1 MRRLLLFPAFLVV
14 VTEAYALPPPQP
26 EQAAAETVPEAQ
38 SDSGERAGKKSPAPA
53 TTFTPTEKIEADSA
67 VSFPVD
73 I

>member
-1 MRRLLLFPAFLVV
+1 MRRQLLFVAILVAAV
-14 VTEAYALPPPQP
+14 GAYALPPP
-26 EQAAAETVPEAQ
+26 EQEKDSGEAAAEIE

-53 TTFTPTEKIEADSA
+53 TTFTPTETIDADSA